1 MKVANSRDFK
11 PFAAMMSDVTSLT
24 HDAFDGHVYAS
35 LASLEVVRVH
45 PFTGAVEPFQT
56 MPAKGRVAASPGGK
70 LWYTPVKYLN
80 PGSLSAWDLP
90 AKF

>member
-1 MKVANSRDFK
+1 
-11 PFAAMMSDVTSLT
+11 MSVVTSLT